1 MATTTIT
8 ITLDALKNV
17 ISLAIGRQVY
27 KKTLILFFKVS
38 KSDMINNLIENDS
51 VVDASWFVNHDY
63 TKYVSKNR
71 NQELTL
77 MIHSGPENLKK
88 SRPKK
93 LVKSNKINFTKIFLT
108 KFHFLPFLKWPKINF
123 WTGEKV

>member
-38 KSDMINNLIENDS
+38 KCDMINNLIENDS
-51 VVDASWFVNHDY
+51 VVDASWFVTCQSWILECNNN
-63 TKYVSKNR
+63 VFSKIGIESWLWRGWLFLTANR
-71 NQELTL
+71 GSLNCFF
-77 MIHSGPENLKK
+77 SK
-88 SRPKK
+88 
-93 LVKSNKINFTKIFLT
+93 LT
-108 KFHFLPFLKWPKINF
+108 KFVVSLINPNTCFFKEMGKI
-123 WTGEKV
+123 EKQNI

>member
-1 MATTTIT
+1 MATTTTIT

-51 VVDASWFVNHDY
+51 VADAS
-63 TKYVSKNR
+63 
-71 NQELTL
+71 
-77 MIHSGPENLKK
+77 
-88 SRPKK
+88 
-93 LVKSNKINFTKIFLT
+93 
-108 KFHFLPFLKWPKINF
+108 
-123 WTGEKV
+123 